1 MKTNKSL
8 ILIFFLLYVMPNAM
22 GVTYY
27 SRASGNWNAN
37 ASWSTV
43 TYGNVTNTGTFP
55 TAADSVFVGDNHTM
69 TINVNSACL
78 ALSVGQGAS
87 GIVVYTSA
95 AARTL
100 TITGNLIVNP
110 GGKFWYNGNSN
121 RSHTLTL
128 GGNLSNIAGT
138 FDLNSDINDRVLFTI
153 NGGNSSIIGDGFYE
167 IYNLTLNLL
176 ASTNTL
182 NIVSTQFE
190 PAIVNNVT
198 FTQGRYIHNN
208 SSSFNCN
215 STINTTI
222 TQNATLEIPQGSMWL
237 GSAAT
242 TLFLQGSLIIDG
254 GSLTVARSSGGSGI
268 RTDQNGA
275 PIPYFEISSGSLT
288 INGGFTNRNVAAG
301 EAFQFI
307 MKGGTINLETGTT
320 ASNNEGL
327 KITDIAGSIFEM
339 DGGTII
345 FNQPNNSGS
354 GVTDLKLCG
363 TLGNVYTTGGTMQF
377 GTATTASGL
386 TFSFKPF
393 TTALYPNMI
402 VNNGTLRPESGSSNT
417 AHYEFLS
424 LQIDPSG
431 TFDNR
436 SNSGGA
442 NGDSKNLTL
451 KGGLVNSALNNN
463 GTFTQ
468 RLGTVIFADDT
479 LQTIDGSSATTFY
492 NFEIN
497 NAANFTLNVP
507 LSITNVLTL
516 TNGIINTTSTNL
528 LTLTSAGTAGIGSA
542 SSYISGPMKKDFASS
557 LLTTL
562 TFPIGANGFYR
573 PAQITVKHS
582 SAGATSYWGQVVTS
596 PAAALPYSLPATL
609 SKVSTRRY
617 WQFVRT
623 GVSNFTNAT
632 IKLYYGIDDGV
643 TDFNSLRVGQGIVA
657 TWADH
662 GGVGSANYSGNITSA
677 SFTTF
682 SGIFTL
688 ANTTGGSNAL
698 PVELINFS
706 AENCTNGSCLDWTTA
721 TEINN
726 DYFEIQRSLD
736 GITFFKIG
744 MVGGNGNSSTENNY
758 SFRDNFSSNQN
769 IYYRL
774 KQVDYDGKYTYSNIR
789 EVNGDLT
796 ELKLFPT
803 ISNGENVFLDMTS
816 SGRGQVKVKL
826 INKFGQSYSSQI
838 YQNDSAILK
847 IEATEALSEG
857 EYFAIIESNFST
869 KALPFFIIK

>member
-1 MKTNKSL
+1 
-8 ILIFFLLYVMPNAM
+8 MPNAM
-22 GVTYY
+22 AVTYY

-37 ASWSTV
+37 GSWSTV
-43 TYGNVTNTGTFP
+43 TYGNATNTGTFP
-55 TAADSVFVGDNHTM
+55 TSLDSVFVGDGHTI

-110 GGKFWYNGNSN
+110 GGKFWYNGNSS

-138 FDLNSDINDRVLFTI
+138 FDLNSDVNDRVLFTI
-153 NGGNSSIIGDGFYE
+153 NGGNSTIIGDGFYE
-167 IYNLTLNLL
+167 IYNVTLNLL

-182 NIVSTQFE
+182 TVISTQFE
-190 PAIVNNVT
+190 NAITNNVT

-208 SSSFNCN
+208 SSTFNCN
-215 STINTTI
+215 PTINTTI
-222 TQNATLEIPQGSMWL
+222 TQNASLEIPQGSMWL
-237 GSAAT
+237 GSGAT

-268 RTDQNGA
+268 RTDQNGI

-320 ASNNEGL
+320 ASSNEGL

-436 SNSGGA
+436 SNTGGA

-479 LQTIDGSSATTFY
+479 LQTIDGSSATIFY

-497 NAANFTLNVP
+497 NAANLTLNVP

-528 LTLTSAGTAGIGSA
+528 LTLTSAGTTGIGSN

-596 PAAALPYSLPATL
+596 PAAALPYALPGTL

-632 IKLYYGIDDGV
+632 AKLYYGIDDGV

-698 PVELINFS
+698 PVELINFN
-706 AENCTNGSCLDWTTA
+706 AERCKSGSCLSWATA
-721 TEINN
+721 AEINN
-726 DYFEIQRSLD
+726 DYFEVQRSID
-736 GITFFKIG
+736 GINFDKIG
-744 MVGGNGNSSTENNY
+744 QVQGNGNSTIEQNY
-758 SFRDNFSSNQN
+758 SYTDIYSPVQN
-769 IYYRL
+769 VYYRL
-774 KQVDYDGKYTYSNIR
+774 KQVDYDGKYVFS
-789 EVNGDLT
+789 DLRIISG
-796 ELKLFPT
+796 ELIGLKLFPT
-803 ISNGENVFLDMTS
+803 ISNGENVFLDLKEN
-816 SGRGQVKVKL
+816 GREDVKIKL
-826 INKFGQSYSSQI
+826 INKFGQSFSTQPSQNESGEI
-838 YQNDSAILK
+838 K
-847 IEATEALSEG
+847 IQGTESLSEG
-857 EYFAIIESNFST
+857 AYFAIIESNFFS
-869 KALPFFIIK
+869 KAIPFFIVR